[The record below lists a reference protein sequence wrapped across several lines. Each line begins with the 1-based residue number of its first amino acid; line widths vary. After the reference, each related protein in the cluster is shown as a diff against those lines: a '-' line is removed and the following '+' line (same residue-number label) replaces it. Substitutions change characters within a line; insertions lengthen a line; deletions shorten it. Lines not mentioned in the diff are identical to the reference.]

1 MQQVRAVF
9 KPELRI
15 YRDVIVFSSKGTC
28 SLAEKLSGGD
38 FDGDRAWICW
48 EPSIVDPFQ
57 NASVPEPVDLKEFD
71 IEKDKLRVRDIYSSD
86 DFTSKFLLHAFDFNF
101 RVNMLGTCTAY
112 HEAMC
117 YHGTSIGD
125 KSATAIAFLLGQLV
139 DRPKN
144 GIIFDEPQWHA
155 YLRRNGL
162 KPCKKPAYKDKANAR
177 PNKTNLIDNLV
188 FVVAKTVRQDALG
201 KFAKHFENVGTQ
213 DEDLVRLYIMER
225 DSEEAKPGHPLSPV
239 LYDLKNQLHQIH
251 DYWKKNVTPHD
262 DGKESTV
269 RRGSN
274 ISFRALVEKCRAD
287 FLTIEPL
294 ALESNLVTKRWK
306 RERDQKHGLPYWD
319 LLKASLVYHEWHKTG
334 NRYPWLIAGVEL
346 GELKAT
352 SGGKGTYRI
361 VKEDIFEAFKL
372 DNKVV
377 KRRRELD
384 YGQVTEEDDEFGD
397 VDWDDLEM

>member
-1 MQQVRAVF
+1 MRAVF
-9 KPELRI
+9 KPELGI

-48 EPSIVDPFQ
+48 EPSIVGPFQ
-57 NASVPEPVDLKEFD
+57 NASVPEPVGLKEFN
-71 IEKDKLRVRDIYSSD
+71 IEKDNLRVRDIYPSD
-86 DFTSKFLLHAFDFNF
+86 DFTNKFLLHAFDFNF

-125 KSATAIAFLLGQLV
+125 ESAIAIASLLGHLV

-144 GIIFDEPQWHA
+144 GIIFDEPQWYA
-155 YLRRNGL
+155 YLRRKGL

-177 PNKTNLIDNLV
+177 PKKTNLIDNLV

-201 KFAKHFENVGTQ
+201 KFANHFENVGTQ
-213 DEDLVRLYIMER
+213 DEDLIRLYTLER
-225 DSEEAKPGHPLSPV
+225 ESEEAKPGQPLSTV
-239 LYDLKNQLHQIH
+239 LYDLKNQLTQIY
-251 DYWKKNVTPHD
+251 DYWKRSVTPHED
-262 DGKESTV
+262 SKEMTV

-274 ISFRALVEKCRAD
+274 MSFKALVEKCRAD
-287 FLTIEPL
+287 FLAIEPL

-306 RERDQKHGLPYWD
+306 RERDQKYGLEAWA
-319 LLKASLVYHEWHKTG
+319 LLKASVVYHEWHKKG
-334 NRYPWLIAGVEL
+334 GKYPWYVAGVEL

-352 SGGKGTYRI
+352 AGGKGTYRI
-361 VKEDIFEAFKL
+361 VRGDIFEALKL
-372 DNKVV
+372 DNKTV
-377 KRRRELD
+377 KRKGELD
-384 YGQVTEEDDEFGD
+384 YGRVTADEDDGFGD
-397 VDWDDLEM
+397 FDLDDFEM